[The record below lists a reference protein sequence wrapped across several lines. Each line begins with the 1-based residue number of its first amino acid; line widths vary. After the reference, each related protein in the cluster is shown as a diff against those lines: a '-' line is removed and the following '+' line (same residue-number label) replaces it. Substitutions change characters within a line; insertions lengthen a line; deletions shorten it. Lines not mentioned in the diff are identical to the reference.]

1 MSANHAAFNL
11 IFRFVENY
19 VSPIAGR
26 ISSQRH
32 VMAIRDGFI
41 SAMPFMIVGS
51 FLLVFAY
58 PPFSP
63 DTTWGFA
70 RAWLD
75 MAKQFEGQILTPFDM
90 TMGVMSLYICAAIA
104 YNLGK
109 HYVKSH
115 QLDPF
120 MCAMLSLMAFLLIAA
135 PKTKGALPV
144 DSLGGTG
151 IFTAILVA
159 IYCVEMMR
167 FLKAHNIGIRL
178 PDQVPPMIKNSFDL
192 LIPVLV
198 VIATLHPLN
207 LFIEAQTGMILPQA
221 IMHLLEPLV
230 SASDSLPA
238 ILLSVLLC
246 QIFWFAGIHGALTVP
261 GIMNPFWMANLSAN
275 QAALAAGAAL
285 PHVYLQG
292 FWDHYLLIGGV
303 GSTLPLAFLLLR
315 SRVTHLR
322 TIGKMGVVPS
332 FFNINEPIL
341 FGAPIIMNP
350 MLFIP
355 FVFVPMIN
363 ACLAYTATKLGWLAQ
378 VVSLTPW
385 TTPAPIGASWAANW
399 ALSPVVMC
407 VICMVMSALMYLPFL
422 RAYERSLLKTEEQK
436 AQATVGAAET
446 VGN

>member
-11 IFRFVENY
+11 IFRFIENY

-75 MAKQFEGQILTPFDM
+75 LAKQYEGRILSPFDM
-90 TMGVMSLYICAAIA
+90 TMGIMSIYICAAIA

-120 MCAMLSLMAFLLIAA
+120 MCAMLSLMAFLLVAA
-135 PKTKGALPV
+135 PKTNGTLPV

-198 VIATLHPLN
+198 VVLTLYPLS
-207 LFIEAQTGMILPQA
+207 LLIQSQFTMLIPQA
-221 IMHLLEPLV
+221 IMALFKPLV
-230 SASDSLPA
+230 AAADSLPA
-238 ILLSVLLC
+238 ILLAVIIAHLL
-246 QIFWFAGIHGALTVP
+246 WFAGIHGAAIVSGMLQMFWLTNL
-261 GIMNPFWMANLSAN
+261 GIN
-275 QAALAAGAAL
+275 QSALAHGAPL
-285 PHVYLQG
+285 PHIL
-292 FWDHYLLIGGV
+292 WK
-303 GSTLPLAFLLLR
+303 R
-315 SRVTHLR
+315 SGL
-322 TIGKMGVVPS
+322 
-332 FFNINEPIL
+332 
-341 FGAPIIMNP
+341 
-350 MLFIP
+350 
-355 FVFVPMIN
+355 
-363 ACLAYTATKLGWLAQ
+363 
-378 VVSLTPW
+378 SL
-385 TTPAPIGASWAANW
+385 S
-399 ALSPVVMC
+399 
-407 VICMVMSALMYLPFL
+407 
-422 RAYERSLLKTEEQK
+422 
-436 AQATVGAAET
+436 
-446 VGN
+446 

>member
-1 MSANHAAFNL
+1 MSSLYQSMVAVIEQSITPLAAKL
-11 IFRFVENY
+11 GQQKY
-19 VSPIAGR
+19 VI
-26 ISSQRH
+26 
-32 VMAIRDGFI
+32 AIRDGFT
-41 SAMPFMIVGS
+41 AALPFMIIGS
-51 FLLVFAY
+51 FMLVFIF
-58 PPFSP
+58 PPFSA
-63 DTTWGFA
+63 DTTNSFA
-70 RAWLD
+70 RGWLD
-75 MAKQFEGQILTPFDM
+75 FSETYREQLMLPFNLS
-90 TMGVMSLYICAAIA
+90 MGVMTFFISVGIGASLGRQF
-104 YNLGK
+104 N
-109 HYVKSH
+109 
-115 QLDPF
+115 LDPVMSGLLAF
-120 MCAMLSLMAFLLIAA
+120 MAFLLVAA
-135 PKTKGALPV
+135 PYADGKISTQYLSGQ
-144 DSLGGTG
+144 G
-151 IFTAILVA
+151 IFTALITA
-159 IYCVEMMR
+159 IYSTRVYAW
-167 FLKAHNIGIRL
+167 LKQNNVTIRL
-178 PDQVPPMIKNSFDL
+178 PKEVPTGVARSFEI
-192 LIPVLV
+192 LIPVMV
-198 VIATLHPLN
+198 
-207 LFIEAQTGMILPQA
+207 
-221 IMHLLEPLV
+221 V

-246 QIFWFAGIHGALTVP
+246 QIFWFAGIHGSLIVT

-355 FVFVPMIN
+355 FVFVPLVN
-363 ACLAYTATKLGWLAQ
+363 ACLAYGATKLGWLAQ

-407 VICMVMSALMYLPFL
+407 LVCMVMSALMYLPFL
-422 RAYERSLLKTEEQK
+422 RAYERTLIKNEEQK
-436 AQATVGAAET
+436 AQATVGTAET
-446 VGN
+446 VSN